1 MTNSYE
7 PRDFVV
13 GGRDVGS
20 GWIVVILV
28 GMGLMIVSL

>member
-1 MTNSYE
+1 MSDSYE

-13 GGRDVGS
+13 SGRDLKS

-28 GMGLMIVSL
+28 NIGLVILSL